1 MLQRKEKKKGFQLLF
16 SHQKQYS
23 MKQKELK
30 TKRKSNTENEGS
42 ADGHRSVIFETLYLY
57 NLK

>member
-1 MLQRKEKKKGFQLLF
+1 
-16 SHQKQYS
+16 